1 MLPRLPEE
9 EHSQSLFFFLLVFS
23 YKYAA
28 CHRCTMR
35 VQEFEFLCSCLFAPR
50 PMENCVRG
58 RAGGRVVE
66 AAGSLPLPP
75 PPRMAAANSSATAA
89 AASIRAHLARSASGV
104 DAQPSPRSLLSR
116 ILLRGGG
123 GDGGSSGGGFGCR
136 VRLPRRY
143 GGGLKE
149 ERKEGSEQGETP
161 RVKVVAPPP
170 PPEMPLDT
178 PRRRKKPEEEL
189 VSMNLGLGASL
200 VLLLSKSAVELNKMV
215 ELRAQMEALV
225 SEIRQ
230 ASPARWKENA
240 TNHSAGAGPAASAS
254 QESNGSI
261 SSASATTTAVKD
273 PIAFPAADA
282 DVASNCSRTTTADD
296 TNAVSGDPTAA
307 AVVIDQLEAELQA
320 ELQAELGRMQMQRA
334 AGTDRMIPPM
344 QGLEVRIQLPLLKV
358 KTKATDNTSSRRRV
372 VDDGGDANK
381 EDGEVVN
388 GNNAEEQEEVD
399 DEEEEEEYE
408 EADDEDEGYDED
420 GTSPPHGGVSARA
433 LERRLHEL
441 LQKRQQERIVE
452 LESAL
457 DNAQRR
463 LHEKEREVVWWRD
476 AAKLVTHRRDEQ
488 QSRRF
493 QSRQRVA
500 RTANSRARGKTSVFV
515 RSTQGGVTLR
525 GEPGRDGRGGTTRL
539 CSLCAS
545 AHCSA
550 CCRLSPSS
558 VRACTE
564 ALGTGTAEG
573 VWRTV
578 LRRVVLFGRIEAAAA
593 VTAAVAAVS
602 VARAGRTPQAH
613 EGFRRLP
620 ASASAVQR
628 PRRPPPYRSTP
639 GPGST
644 EPRGNFGSIPVPAS
658 RLLAV
663 FPRWALAALQF

>member
-1 MLPRLPEE
+1 
-9 EHSQSLFFFLLVFS
+9 
-23 YKYAA
+23 
-28 CHRCTMR
+28 
-35 VQEFEFLCSCLFAPR
+35 
-50 PMENCVRG
+50 MEDCVRG

-75 PPRMAAANSSATAA
+75 PPRMAAENSSATAA

-123 GDGGSSGGGFGCR
+123 GDGGSGGGGGFGCR

-170 PPEMPLDT
+170 PPEMPFDT
-178 PRRRKKPEEEL
+178 PRSSLGKKKPEEEL

-230 ASPARWKENA
+230 AAPARWKENA
-240 TNHSAGAGPAASAS
+240 TNHSASAS

-282 DVASNCSRTTTADD
+282 EVASNCSHTTADN
-296 TNAVSGDPTAA
+296 NAVSGDPTAA

-320 ELQAELGRMQMQRA
+320 ELGRMQMQRA
-334 AGTDRMIPPM
+334 AGTERMIPPM
-344 QGLEVRIQLPLLKV
+344 QGLELPLLKV

-372 VDDGGDANK
+372 VDRGDANK

-388 GNNAEEQEEVD
+388 GNNADEEEVD
-399 DEEEEEEYE
+399 DDEEEYE
-408 EADDEDEGYDED
+408 EAEEEEEEDEEEEERYDED
-420 GTSPPHGGVSARA
+420 GMSPPHGGVSARA

-457 DNAQRR
+457 DTAQRR

-493 QSRQRVA
+493 
-500 RTANSRARGKTSVFV
+500 V
-515 RSTQGGVTLR
+515 R
-525 GEPGRDGRGGTTRL
+525 
-539 CSLCAS
+539 
-545 AHCSA
+545 
-550 CCRLSPSS
+550 
-558 VRACTE
+558 
-564 ALGTGTAEG
+564 
-573 VWRTV
+573 
-578 LRRVVLFGRIEAAAA
+578 
-593 VTAAVAAVS
+593 
-602 VARAGRTPQAH
+602 
-613 EGFRRLP
+613 
-620 ASASAVQR
+620 
-628 PRRPPPYRSTP
+628 
-639 GPGST
+639 
-644 EPRGNFGSIPVPAS
+644 
-658 RLLAV
+658 
-663 FPRWALAALQF
+663 